1 MAARYFQK
9 HMFIF
14 LKLLL
19 AVDWLNAVGNWFL
32 KKLKKYI
39 KEASSYHHAFL
50 FCVYVCDDELSFI
63 NTTQKTL
70 KTFQKNC
77 FNAQNGWERKLHTKD
92 FQQKGSD
99 MHVQA

>member
-1 MAARYFQK
+1 MAVRYFQK

-19 AVDWLNAVGNWFL
+19 AVDLINAVGNWFL

-39 KEASSYHHAFL
+39 KETRSYHHAFL
-50 FCVYVCDDELSFI
+50 FCVYVRDDDLSFI

-77 FNAQNGWERKLHTKD
+77 FNAQNGWEKKLHTKE
-92 FQQKGSD
+92 FQQKGSG